1 MLRFFIFLWLVTP
14 ALHAAGLDADR
25 QLVNSLLAISQSRM
39 PEALSTVDKLT
50 RQHPNFRLA
59 QLIKGDLLLARA
71 QPLHTLGNT
80 GSSRN
85 AELEQLR
92 DEARQR
98 VRAATDSPPDD
109 KIPVYL
115 LNLDGSYRHALVVDA
130 SRSRLYVYENRAGL
144 PFRVADFY
152 VTIGKSGAGKQ
163 KEGDNRTPIGIYTI
177 SRFKTPREL
186 TDFYG
191 SGAFTLS
198 YPNEWDTRQGRN
210 GHGIWIHGS
219 PGNTYSRSPRASEGC
234 VVLANDDL
242 TRLGQYVEV
251 GKTPVV
257 IAEQVEW
264 VAYEQLDARRSDLAA
279 ALDQW
284 RQDWESRDTAR
295 LLGHYS
301 ASFRTGS
308 QDLRAFGAS
317 KQKVNASKSW
327 IKVELNKVSLMLYPQ
342 GTGRGSKDAEALKD
356 SDPLRTEA
364 RVGSYASTTTL
375 YPERPDFALV
385 SFEQNYQS
393 SNLSDRS
400 VKRQFWTRENGRWK
414 IIHETSL

>member
-71 QPLHTLGNT
+71 RPLHTLGNT

-115 LNLDGSYRHALVVDA
+115 LNLDDSYRHALVVDA

-264 VAYEQLDARRSDLAA
+264 VAHEALDARRSDLAA

-327 IKVELNKVSLMLYPQ
+327 IKVELNKVSLMLYP
-342 GTGRGSKDAEALKD
+342 
-356 SDPLRTEA
+356 
-364 RVGSYASTTTL
+364 
-375 YPERPDFALV
+375 ERPDFALV

-393 SNLSDRS
+393 SNLRDRS
-400 VKRQFWTRENGRWK
+400 VKRQFWSRENGRWK